1 MNDDVMNDHET
12 FLLLAAKRMSEP
24 LTGEEEARLEAH
36 LAACPDCRAI
46 AAGMRRDDLRLR
58 ATLTPVPVA
67 PRVRE
72 RVLAEAAGSRR
83 STGRVALLL
92 AAALALGLIAVP
104 FITGGSRQPAA
115 SDSPSPSSAVVS
127 SPSPASL
134 APSPASLA
142 PSAPPASP
150 IQPSPA
156 PLPTG
161 TGPLVNANYQ
171 YETRTDSIAARLR
184 DGKPVGEWWRQ
195 TPVSGKVQSYGG
207 TITCFVVEGHD
218 AWLAGPATSAT
229 DGRSDLAILFVLHDG
244 GPNGDGDKALGYL
257 TNPGQ
262 TLTTMQTWCETKYT
276 PTPPKDLTS
285 GDVVVDAGG
294 S

>member
-1 MNDDVMNDHET
+1 MNDDVMNDHDVP
-12 FLLLAAKRMSEP
+12 AARGEAVREP
-24 LTGEEEARLEAH
+24 LTGEEEAQLERSTSPRVH
-36 LAACPDCRAI
+36 HCRAI

-104 FITGGSRQPAA
+104 FITGGSRRPSAA

-142 PSAPPASP
+142 PSAPPGVAYP
-150 IQPSPA
+150 AVARAATDRDRPTRLQHQLPVRDANQFDRRPA
-156 PLPTG
+156 P
-161 TGPLVNANYQ
+161 
-171 YETRTDSIAARLR
+171 RR
-184 DGKPVGEWWRQ
+184 K
-195 TPVSGKVQSYGG
+195 
-207 TITCFVVEGHD
+207 
-218 AWLAGPATSAT
+218 AG
-229 DGRSDLAILFVLHDG
+229 R
-244 GPNGDGDKALGYL
+244 
-257 TNPGQ
+257 
-262 TLTTMQTWCETKYT
+262 
-276 PTPPKDLTS
+276 
-285 GDVVVDAGG
+285 
-294 S
+294 